1 MFLLLTLNS
10 YIMQKYKMPISRL
23 RMMVCLIGMLL
34 PMCMFAQQIT
44 VQGIVKDQTGE
55 TVIGASVMEKG
66 TTNGTI
72 TGIDGD
78 FSLNMSPNGTL
89 VVSFVGYK
97 TQEVQV
103 KGQKQLQV
111 VLSEDAEMLDEVV
124 VIGYGT
130 MKKSDLTGA
139 VSSIGNKDIKDSP
152 VSNLGQAIQGK
163 ISGVQI
169 VDAGKP
175 GDNVSIKIRGLGSI
189 NNCDPLVVIDGVP
202 TDLGLSS
209 LNMADVERLD
219 VLKDASATAIYGS
232 RGANGVVMITTKRG
246 TEGKGKLAVSANY
259 SFQNATNVPSL
270 LNAAQY
276 AELSND
282 MMVNSGRN
290 PNPEWANPYELGAG
304 TDWVDELLRTGVMQN
319 YTVSYSGGNEKSH
332 YYVSGGFLDQS
343 GIVKSVNYRRFT
355 FQSNSDA
362 QVLKWLK
369 FSNNITF
376 SADTKKS
383 GSYNIGDALKALP
396 IYPVKNEDGSWSG
409 PDGNS
414 EWYGS
419 TRNPIGPTEL
429 NKSQTDGYNFLAN
442 LTAELTFTKWLKFK
456 STFGYDAKFW
466 FIDNFTPKYN
476 WKPTPTEETSRYKS
490 DNKSFTYLWDNYFLF
505 DHTFA
510 EKHRVGLMAGMS
522 AQWNTNDY
530 LNAQKNV
537 FMFDNVHE
545 MDNGE
550 EMYAIGGNETEWAL
564 LSYMARVNYSYED
577 RYLLTAT
584 IRRDG
589 SSRFGKKHRWG
600 TFPSVSVAWRA
611 SQEKWFPKNDY
622 INDLKVRAGY
632 GVTGSQASVGNY
644 SYLAS
649 YNTSVYPFGI
659 SSGNQTAL
667 VSSTLANPYIH
678 WEEVAQTN
686 IGFDASLF
694 NSRVMF
700 SFDAY
705 MKETRDMLVKA
716 SIPITSGFEDT
727 TTTYTNAGKVRN
739 QGIEMSLHTINLTGE
754 LGWETNL
761 TATYNKN
768 KIKDLNSDVPYYINQ
783 INNSYVTMLAKDYPI
798 NVFYGYVTDGI
809 FQNQSEVNTHAVQPG
824 AEPGDIRFRDL
835 NNDGV
840 INDSDRTVIGNPN
853 PSWLFSMNNSLSYKG
868 FELSVFLQG
877 IAGNKIYNAN
887 NIDNTGMAA
896 AYNQTTDV
904 LKRWQGEGTSN
915 SMPRAVFGDPN
926 QNTRVSDR
934 FVENGSYLR
943 LKNITL
949 SYTFPKQ
956 WLQKAQIENARLS
969 LSCENV
975 ATITGYSGFDPEV
988 GINGIDQNRYPISRT
1003 FSLGLNFNF

>member
-1 MFLLLTLNS
+1 
-10 YIMQKYKMPISRL
+10 MQKYKMPISRL

-44 VQGIVKDQTGE
+44 VQGVVKDQTGE

-290 PNPEWANPYELGAG
+290 PNPEWANPSELGAG
-304 TDWVDELLRTGVMQN
+304 TDWMDELLRTGVMQN

-705 MKETRDMLVKA
+705 LKETRDMLVKA

-783 INNSYVTMLAKDYPI
+783 INNSYVTMMAKDYPI

>member
-1 MFLLLTLNS
+1 
-10 YIMQKYKMPISRL
+10 MQKYKMPISRL

-44 VQGIVKDQTGE
+44 VQGVVKDQTGE

-290 PNPEWANPYELGAG
+290 PNPEWANPSELGAG
-304 TDWVDELLRTGVMQN
+304 TDWMDELLRTGVMQN

-705 MKETRDMLVKA
+705 LKETRDMLVKA

-824 AEPGDIRFRDL
+824 ADPGDIRFRDL

>member
-1 MFLLLTLNS
+1 
-10 YIMQKYKMPISRL
+10 MQKYKMPISRL

-44 VQGIVKDQTGE
+44 VQGVVKDQTGE

-290 PNPEWANPYELGAG
+290 PNPEWANPSELGAG
-304 TDWVDELLRTGVMQN
+304 TDWMDELLRTGVMQN

-564 LSYMARVNYSYED
+564 LSYMARVNYSYEG

-705 MKETRDMLVKA
+705 LKETRDMLVKA

>member
-1 MFLLLTLNS
+1 
-10 YIMQKYKMPISRL
+10 MQKYKMPISRL

-44 VQGIVKDQTGE
+44 VQGVVKDQTGE

-72 TGIDGD
+72 TGINGD

-290 PNPEWANPYELGAG
+290 PNPEWANPSELGAG
-304 TDWVDELLRTGVMQN
+304 TDWMDELLRTGVMQN

-705 MKETRDMLVKA
+705 LKETRDMLVKA

-956 WLQKAQIENARLS
+956 WLQKTQIENARLS

>member
-1 MFLLLTLNS
+1 
-10 YIMQKYKMPISRL
+10 MQKYKMPISRL

-44 VQGIVKDQTGE
+44 VQGVVKDQTGE

-78 FSLNMSPNGTL
+78 FSLNMSSNGTL

-290 PNPEWANPYELGAG
+290 PNPEWANPSELGAG
-304 TDWVDELLRTGVMQN
+304 TDWMDELLRTGVMQN

-705 MKETRDMLVKA
+705 LKETRDMLVKA

-840 INDSDRTVIGNPN
+840 INDSDRTVICNTN

>member
-1 MFLLLTLNS
+1 
-10 YIMQKYKMPISRL
+10 MQKYKMPISRL

-44 VQGIVKDQTGE
+44 VQGVVKDQTGE

-290 PNPEWANPYELGAG
+290 PNPEWANPSELGAG
-304 TDWVDELLRTGVMQN
+304 TDWMDELLRTGVMQN

-705 MKETRDMLVKA
+705 LKETRDMLVKA

-915 SMPRAVFGDPN
+915 SMPRAVFSDPN

>member
-1 MFLLLTLNS
+1 
-10 YIMQKYKMPISRL
+10 MQKYKMPISRL

-44 VQGIVKDQTGE
+44 VQGVVKDQTGE

-290 PNPEWANPYELGAG
+290 PNPEWANPSELGAG
-304 TDWVDELLRTGVMQN
+304 TDWMDELLRTGVMQN

-705 MKETRDMLVKA
+705 LKETRDMLVKA

-904 LKRWQGEGTSN
+904 LKRWQGEETSN

-956 WLQKAQIENARLS
+956 WLQKTQIENARLS

>member
-1 MFLLLTLNS
+1 
-10 YIMQKYKMPISRL
+10 MQKYKMPISRL

-44 VQGIVKDQTGE
+44 VQGVVKDQTGE

-290 PNPEWANPYELGAG
+290 PNPEWANPSELGAG
-304 TDWVDELLRTGVMQN
+304 TDWMDELLRTGVMQN

-429 NKSQTDGYNFLAN
+429 NKSQTDGYNFLPN

-705 MKETRDMLVKA
+705 LKETRDMLVKA

>member
-1 MFLLLTLNS
+1 
-10 YIMQKYKMPISRL
+10 MQKYKMPISRL

-44 VQGIVKDQTGE
+44 VQGVVKDQTGE

-290 PNPEWANPYELGAG
+290 PNPEWANPSELGAG
-304 TDWVDELLRTGVMQN
+304 TDWMDELLRTGVMQN

-419 TRNPIGPTEL
+419 TRNPIGLTEL

-705 MKETRDMLVKA
+705 LKETRDMLVKA

-956 WLQKAQIENARLS
+956 WLQKTQIENARLS

>member
-1 MFLLLTLNS
+1 
-10 YIMQKYKMPISRL
+10 MQKYKMPISRL

-44 VQGIVKDQTGE
+44 VQGVVKDQTGE

-290 PNPEWANPYELGAG
+290 PNPEWTNPSELGAG
-304 TDWVDELLRTGVMQN
+304 TDWMDELLRTGVMQN

-705 MKETRDMLVKA
+705 LKETRDMLVKA

-783 INNSYVTMLAKDYPI
+783 INNSYVTMLTKDYPI

>member
-1 MFLLLTLNS
+1 
-10 YIMQKYKMPISRL
+10 MQKYKMPIGRL

-44 VQGIVKDQTGE
+44 VQGVVKDQTGE

-290 PNPEWANPYELGAG
+290 PNPEWANPSELGAG
-304 TDWVDELLRTGVMQN
+304 TDWMDELLRTGVMQN

-705 MKETRDMLVKA
+705 LKETRDMLVKA

-824 AEPGDIRFRDL
+824 VEPGDIRFRDL

-896 AYNQTTDV
+896 AYNQTIDV
-904 LKRWQGEGTSN
+904 LERWQGEGTSN

-926 QNTRVSDR
+926 QNTRVSDC

-956 WLQKAQIENARLS
+956 WLQKARIENARLS

-1003 FSLGLNFNF
+1003 FSVGLNFNF

>member
-1 MFLLLTLNS
+1 
-10 YIMQKYKMPISRL
+10 MQKYKMPISRL

-44 VQGIVKDQTGE
+44 VQGVVKDQTGE

-290 PNPEWANPYELGAG
+290 PNPEWANPSELGAG
-304 TDWVDELLRTGVMQN
+304 TDWMDELLRTGVMQN

-429 NKSQTDGYNFLAN
+429 NKSQTKGYNFLAN

-705 MKETRDMLVKA
+705 LKETRDMLVKA

>member
-1 MFLLLTLNS
+1 
-10 YIMQKYKMPISRL
+10 MQKYKMPISRL

-44 VQGIVKDQTGE
+44 VQGVVKDQTGE

-78 FSLNMSPNGTL
+78 FSLNMSSNGTL

-290 PNPEWANPYELGAG
+290 PNPEWANPSELGAG
-304 TDWVDELLRTGVMQN
+304 TDWMDELLRTGVMQN

-705 MKETRDMLVKA
+705 LKETRDMLVKA

-824 AEPGDIRFRDL
+824 AEPGDIRFIDQNGDGMLDTNDRVKVGSGTPKVSLGFNINLAYKDFDL
-835 NNDGV
+835 VANFYGDFGAKRYNYTKYQLERMDHVFNYGK
-840 INDSDRTVIGNPN
+840 NALNAWTPENP
-853 PSWLFSMNNSLSYKG
+853 
-868 FELSVFLQG
+868 
-877 IAGNKIYNAN
+877 
-887 NIDNTGMAA
+887 D
-896 AYNQTTDV
+896 TDI
-904 LKRWQGEGTSN
+904 
-915 SMPRAVFGDPN
+915 PRAVSGDPN
-926 QNTRVSDR
+926 KNSRTSTR
-934 FVENGSYLR
+934 FVENGDYLR
-943 LKNITL
+943 LNNLQIGYNLPVKYCKKMGL
-949 SYTFPKQ
+949 SNLRIYVGAT
-956 WLQKAQIENARLS
+956 RLF
-969 LSCENV
+969 
-975 ATITGYSGFDPEV
+975 TITNYKGYDPSTGSSVGQMGYDYAAIPLSRDFMMGLKFGF
-988 GINGIDQNRYPISRT
+988 
-1003 FSLGLNFNF
+1003 

>member
-1 MFLLLTLNS
+1 
-10 YIMQKYKMPISRL
+10 MQKYKMPISRL

-44 VQGIVKDQTGE
+44 VQGVVKDQTGE

-290 PNPEWANPYELGAG
+290 PNPEWANPSELGAG
-304 TDWVDELLRTGVMQN
+304 TDWMDELLRTGVMQN

-419 TRNPIGPTEL
+419 TCNPIGPTEL

-705 MKETRDMLVKA
+705 LKETRDMLVKA

>member
-1 MFLLLTLNS
+1 
-10 YIMQKYKMPISRL
+10 MQKYKMPISRL

-44 VQGIVKDQTGE
+44 VQGVVKDQTGE

-232 RGANGVVMITTKRG
+232 RGANGVVMIITKRG

-290 PNPEWANPYELGAG
+290 PNPEWANPSELGAG
-304 TDWVDELLRTGVMQN
+304 TDWMDELLRTGVMQN

-705 MKETRDMLVKA
+705 LKETRDMLVKA

>member
-1 MFLLLTLNS
+1 
-10 YIMQKYKMPISRL
+10 MQKYKMPISRL

-44 VQGIVKDQTGE
+44 VQGVVKDQTGE

-290 PNPEWANPYELGAG
+290 PNPEWANPSELGAG
-304 TDWVDELLRTGVMQN
+304 TDWMDELLRTGVMQN

-705 MKETRDMLVKA
+705 LKETRDMLVKA

-824 AEPGDIRFRDL
+824 AEPGEIRFRDL

>member
-1 MFLLLTLNS
+1 
-10 YIMQKYKMPISRL
+10 MQKYKMPISRL

-44 VQGIVKDQTGE
+44 VQGVVKDQTGE

-78 FSLNMSPNGTL
+78 FSLNMSSNGTL

-290 PNPEWANPYELGAG
+290 PNPEWANPSELGAG
-304 TDWVDELLRTGVMQN
+304 TDWMDELLRTGVMQN

-409 PDGNS
+409 PNGNS

-705 MKETRDMLVKA
+705 LKETRDMLVKA

-754 LGWETNL
+754 LGWETNV

>member
-1 MFLLLTLNS
+1 
-10 YIMQKYKMPISRL
+10 MQKYKMPISRL

-44 VQGIVKDQTGE
+44 VQGVVKDQTGE

-78 FSLNMSPNGTL
+78 FSLNMSSNGTL

-290 PNPEWANPYELGAG
+290 PNPEWANPSELGAG
-304 TDWVDELLRTGVMQN
+304 TDWMDELLRTGVMQN

-705 MKETRDMLVKA
+705 LKETRDMLVKA

-904 LKRWQGEGTSN
+904 LKRWHGEGTSN

>member
-1 MFLLLTLNS
+1 
-10 YIMQKYKMPISRL
+10 MQKYKMPISRL

-44 VQGIVKDQTGE
+44 VQGVVKDQTGE

-246 TEGKGKLAVSANY
+246 TEGKGKLAVSVNY

-290 PNPEWANPYELGAG
+290 PNPEWANPSELGAG
-304 TDWVDELLRTGVMQN
+304 TDWMDELLRTGVMQN

-705 MKETRDMLVKA
+705 LKETRDMLVKA

>member
-1 MFLLLTLNS
+1 
-10 YIMQKYKMPISRL
+10 MQKYKMPISRL

-44 VQGIVKDQTGE
+44 VQGVVKDQTGE

-290 PNPEWANPYELGAG
+290 PNPEWANPSELGAG
-304 TDWVDELLRTGVMQN
+304 TDWMDELLRTGVMQN

-355 FQSNSDA
+355 FLSNSDA

-705 MKETRDMLVKA
+705 LKETRDMLVKA

>member
-1 MFLLLTLNS
+1 
-10 YIMQKYKMPISRL
+10 MQKYKMPISRL

-34 PMCMFAQQIT
+34 PMCIFAQQIT
-44 VQGIVKDQTGE
+44 VQGVVKDQTGE

-78 FSLNMSPNGTL
+78 FSLNMSSNGTL

-290 PNPEWANPYELGAG
+290 PNPEWANPSELGAG
-304 TDWVDELLRTGVMQN
+304 TDWMDELLRTGVMQN

-705 MKETRDMLVKA
+705 LKETRDMLVKA